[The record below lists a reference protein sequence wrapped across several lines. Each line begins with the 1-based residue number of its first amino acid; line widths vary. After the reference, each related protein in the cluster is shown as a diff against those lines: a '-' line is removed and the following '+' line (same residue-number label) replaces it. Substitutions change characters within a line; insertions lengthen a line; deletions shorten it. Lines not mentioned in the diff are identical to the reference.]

1 MTIKDSV
8 KLMELYAVCPKCGC
22 EVIGNGKGAL
32 ECDTAAGY
40 FKRTCGCG
48 WYVEVQEGVAAE
60 AAPDLQ
66 MEAPEPQIEAD
77 PVPEPEPE
85 PEAPC
90 EPDPVPEPETDTHT
104 HTHTPGPEVIQPWK
118 GFVHI
123 RCEACHKETTTC
135 LRTPTTRY
143 TCRECNHQMDLPKAF
158 RAYSRCECGQSARYL
173 TNIPDW
179 SFDIPCA
186 RCGAPNAVT
195 YHHGKDCYVPIG
207 ETGRRLKSK
216 KKK

>member
-48 WYVEVQEGVAAE
+48 WYVEVQEGVADE

-66 MEAPEPQIEAD
+66 MEEPEPQIEVGPA
-77 PVPEPEPE
+77 PEPEPE
-85 PEAPC
+85 PEVPC

-104 HTHTPGPEVIQPWK
+104 HTHT
-118 GFVHI
+118 H
-123 RCEACHKETTTC
+123 RS
-135 LRTPTTRY
+135 LR
-143 TCRECNHQMDLPKAF
+143 
-158 RAYSRCECGQSARYL
+158 
-173 TNIPDW
+173 
-179 SFDIPCA
+179 
-186 RCGAPNAVT
+186 
-195 YHHGKDCYVPIG
+195 
-207 ETGRRLKSK
+207 
-216 KKK
+216 

>member
-40 FKRTCGCG
+40 FKRACGCG

-66 MEAPEPQIEAD
+66 MEAPEPQIEVD
-77 PVPEPEPE
+77 PAPEPEPE

-104 HTHTPGPEVIQPWK
+104 PEPEVIQPWK

-143 TCRECNHQMDLPKAF
+143 TCRECNHQMELPKAF

-207 ETGRRLKSK
+207 ETGRRLKPK

>member
-32 ECDTAAGY
+32 EGDTAAGY

-104 HTHTPGPEVIQPWK
+104 HTHRI
-118 GFVHI
+118 
-123 RCEACHKETTTC
+123 
-135 LRTPTTRY
+135 LR
-143 TCRECNHQMDLPKAF
+143 
-158 RAYSRCECGQSARYL
+158 
-173 TNIPDW
+173 
-179 SFDIPCA
+179 
-186 RCGAPNAVT
+186 
-195 YHHGKDCYVPIG
+195 
-207 ETGRRLKSK
+207 
-216 KKK
+216 